1 MLGLEEGKLR
11 LDSRSCQERGLVYLL
26 YPSLVYISHYFYIFA
41 TIVMTMSFISFMFLV
56 IMFIVYFDYML
67 SIVGLSTYSCI
78 SSYSA
83 CLGVHGVSGQHCVSV
98 VLICCLP
105 TDTPY
110 ILGHVVDRGCDTPVE
125 SFVVHSSN
133 IGIQVG
139 SSYEGRQALFLI
151 FLSNI
156 PYV

>member
-1 MLGLEEGKLR
+1 
-11 LDSRSCQERGLVYLL
+11 
-26 YPSLVYISHYFYIFA
+26 
-41 TIVMTMSFISFMFLV
+41 
-56 IMFIVYFDYML
+56 ML

-83 CLGVHGVSGQHCVSV
+83 RSSVHGVSGRHCVSV
-98 VLICCLP
+98 VLIRCLP

-110 ILGHVVDRGCDTPVE
+110 ILGHMVDRRCDTPVE
-125 SFVVHSSN
+125 SFVVHSPN

-151 FLSNI
+151 FISNI
-156 PYV
+156 PYVQI

>member
-1 MLGLEEGKLR
+1 M
-11 LDSRSCQERGLVYLL
+11 
-26 YPSLVYISHYFYIFA
+26 I
-41 TIVMTMSFISFMFLV
+41 
-56 IMFIVYFDYML
+56 YFDYML

-78 SSYSA
+78 SLYSA
-83 CLGVHGVSGQHCVSV
+83 RSSVHGVSGRHCVSV
-98 VLICCLP
+98 VLICYLP

-125 SFVVHSSN
+125 SFVFHSLN

-139 SSYEGRQALFLI
+139 SSHKGRQAPFLI